1 MDPVSGINW
10 EVPGSH
16 GQVKFGNDKLTLA
29 VFYTRSV
36 LNHAKSQEAN
46 RPVHENHTYV
56 RIQPAGERLN
66 IVDRPVQE
74 NDKRRWPEQWRQY
87 LAGKTQV
94 PDGTPIEL
102 LFPNHPAIA
111 DTLKGCNVYTIEQ
124 LSSLSGNALDNIGMG
139 AQDWVNKANAYLQ
152 SAEKGR
158 DFNKMANALEG
169 AKSEIRVLKNQ
180 LAVAIGQIK
189 SFEQKLADP
198 NRHSLNPAGHIHGVD
213 PQTDR
218 INANRAASV
227 DFETVAQREGDIK
240 AAKLEEKLKDPYAIN
255 TGDEF

>member
-1 MDPVSGINW
+1 MDRPTGIDW

-16 GQVKFGNDKLTLA
+16 GQVKFGNDRLTLA

-36 LNHAKSQEAN
+36 LNPAKSKEAN
-46 RPVHENHTYV
+46 RPIHDNHTYV

-66 IVDRPVQE
+66 IVDRPVQD

-94 PDGTPIEL
+94 PEGTPIEL

-111 DTLKGCNVYTIEQ
+111 DTLKGCNVYTVEQ
-124 LSSLSGNALDNIGMG
+124 LANLSGNAIDSVGMG
-139 AQDWVNKANAYLQ
+139 AQDWVNKANAYLS
-152 SAEKGR
+152 SAEKGK
-158 DFNKMANALEG
+158 DYQKLAQNLE
-169 AKSEIRVLKNQ
+169 AAQSEIRVLKNQ
-180 LAVAIGQIK
+180 LAVAVGQIR

-198 NRHSLNPAGHIHGVD
+198 NRHSLLPTNIQGID
-213 PQTDR
+213 PQTER

-227 DFETVAQREGDIK
+227 DFEAVNQQQNAIN

-255 TGDEF
+255 TGEEF